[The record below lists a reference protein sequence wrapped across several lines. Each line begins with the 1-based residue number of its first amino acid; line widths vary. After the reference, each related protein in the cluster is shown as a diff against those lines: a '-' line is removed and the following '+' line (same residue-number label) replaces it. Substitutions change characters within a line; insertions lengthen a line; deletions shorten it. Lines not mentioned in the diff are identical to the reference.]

1 MAKLKREKIMIYA
14 RPFPL
19 KGINL
24 MADSA
29 IFRKTCQDVVR
40 IGGAHE
46 VITVAVD
53 AVNSQNIEPDRI
65 F

>member
-1 MAKLKREKIMIYA
+1 MSKPEREKIMIYA
-14 RPFPL
+14 RPGPF
-19 KGINL
+19 KGTNL

-29 IFRKTCQDVVR
+29 IFKAARTWFSWWCP
-40 IGGAHE
+40 E